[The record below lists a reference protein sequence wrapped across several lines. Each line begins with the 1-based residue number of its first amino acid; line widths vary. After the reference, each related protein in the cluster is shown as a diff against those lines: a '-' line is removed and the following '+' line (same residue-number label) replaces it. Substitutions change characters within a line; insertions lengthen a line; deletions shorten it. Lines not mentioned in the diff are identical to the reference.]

1 MSASRIK
8 SKRTIS
14 KKFLQEESRWKTSVA
29 YSCLYT
35 RVSNFNCYLSIL
47 RTCTTIVH
55 RRTGRGGT
63 RGATAP
69 PKFGQLRFFWAASE
83 NLGKATFWRRF
94 HVFYYYYYF
103 EEIIFSILTRS
114 QRNNSVTFT
123 RDMSW
128 PNTWWVSGYKG
139 RVSYADFFYCW
150 ALYFTALAGMGYSSR
165 ELIRIN
171 FCITF

>member
-29 YSCLYT
+29 YSRLYT

-55 RRTGRGGT
+55 RRTGRGGE
-63 RGATAP
+63 GGYSP
-69 PKFGQLRFFWAASE
+69 PKVWATQIFWAARE
-83 NLGKATFWRRF
+83 NLGKANFWRRF
-94 HVFYYYYYF
+94 HVFSYYYYF

-128 PNTWWVSGYKG
+128 PNTWWVSGYKE

-150 ALYFTALAGMGYSSR
+150 ALYFTALAGMGYFQSW
-165 ELIRIN
+165 ID
-171 FCITF
+171 

>member
-29 YSCLYT
+29 YSRLYT

-55 RRTGRGGT
+55 RRTGRGGA

-69 PKFGQLRFFWAASE
+69 PKFGQLRFFGQQEKIWAKPIFEDVSM
-83 NLGKATFWRRF
+83 F
-94 HVFYYYYYF
+94 FYHYYYF

-128 PNTWWVSGYKG
+128 PNT
-139 RVSYADFFYCW
+139 
-150 ALYFTALAGMGYSSR
+150 
-165 ELIRIN
+165 
-171 FCITF
+171 